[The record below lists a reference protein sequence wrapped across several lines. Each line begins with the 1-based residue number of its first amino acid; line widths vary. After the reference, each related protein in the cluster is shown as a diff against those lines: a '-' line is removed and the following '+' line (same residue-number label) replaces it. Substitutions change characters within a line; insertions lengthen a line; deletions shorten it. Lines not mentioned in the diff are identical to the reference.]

1 MWQII
6 RKLLQFIR
14 VGLVIPDR
22 VSDIWISS
30 KNSYTMD
37 RYNIFNQVHK
47 GLRAFLYE
55 TGMQVQQT
63 DFTREEEVVRA
74 QESIEEALYYFNQ
87 HILHVERFIFPFVI
101 AYHPQLIGNIKQQY
115 QTNTVQ
121 AQKLRGAMNAY
132 CHAVGAEEKTAA
144 GKLILKAFTSFLV
157 THLDCLTREDS
168 LLNSLL
174 WRYYNDAEL
183 LGLEKE
189 IVGKLPPRDLAMLS
203 KWVIRGMNNAEIIGW
218 LRAIEKTCISSIFS
232 SFFNSAEKELPDCRW
247 QRIQEALAEGTEI

>member
-1 MWQII
+1 
-6 RKLLQFIR
+6 
-14 VGLVIPDR
+14 
-22 VSDIWISS
+22 
-30 KNSYTMD
+30 MD

-63 DFTREEEVVRA
+63 DFTKEEEVARA
-74 QESIEEALYYFNQ
+74 QESIGEALYYFNQ

-101 AYHPQLIGNIKQQY
+101 AYHPHLVANFKQQY
-115 QTNTVQ
+115 QANTVQ

-132 CHAVGAEEKTAA
+132 CHAAGAGEKAAA

-157 THLDCLTREDS
+157 THLDCMTREDS

-218 LRAIEKTCISSIFS
+218 LRGHRK
-232 SFFNSAEKELPDCRW
+232 DMH
-247 QRIQEALAEGTEI
+247 LAYFQQLF

>member
-1 MWQII
+1 
-6 RKLLQFIR
+6 
-14 VGLVIPDR
+14 
-22 VSDIWISS
+22 
-30 KNSYTMD
+30 MD

-63 DFTREEEVVRA
+63 DFTREEEVARA
-74 QESIEEALYYFNQ
+74 QESIGEALYYFNQ
-87 HILHVERFIFPFVI
+87 HVLHVERFIFPFVI
-101 AYHPQLIGNIKQQY
+101 AYHPHLVANFKQQY
-115 QTNTVQ
+115 QANTVQ

-132 CHAVGAEEKTAA
+132 CHAAGAGEKAAA

-157 THLDCLTREDS
+157 THLDCMTREDS

-203 KWVIRGMNNAEIIGW
+203 KWVIRGMNNAEIIEW
-218 LRAIEKTCISSIFS
+218 LRAIEKTCISPIFS
-232 SFFNSAEKELPDCRW
+232 SFFNSAEKELSEFRW
-247 QRIQEALAEGTEI
+247 QTIQEALAEGTSITDAGARI

>member
-1 MWQII
+1 
-6 RKLLQFIR
+6 
-14 VGLVIPDR
+14 
-22 VSDIWISS
+22 
-30 KNSYTMD
+30 MD

-63 DFTREEEVVRA
+63 DFTREEEAARA
-74 QESIEEALYYFNQ
+74 QESIGEALYYFNQ
-87 HILHVERFIFPFVI
+87 HILHLERFIFPYVM
-101 AYHPQLIGNIKQQY
+101 AYHPHLIANFKQQY

-132 CHAVGAEEKTAA
+132 CHAVGAAEKAAA

-157 THLDCLTREDS
+157 THLDCMMREDN

-183 LGLEKE
+183 MALEKE
-189 IVGKLPPRDLAMLS
+189 IVGKLPARDLAMLS

-218 LRAIEKTCISSIFS
+218 LRAIEKTCITSIFS
-232 SFFNSAEKELPDCRW
+232 SFFSSAEKELSDWRW
-247 QRIQEALAEGTEI
+247 QWIQEALAEGASITDPGSGI